1 MIKVVNKNIILA
13 DEQIIAHQVNCKGV
27 MGSGVAKSIR
37 IVYPEVYNE
46 YKKFCDTAS
55 VSKDLLGCV
64 QYVAV
69 SRVKKIIANL
79 FAQDGYGRDKV
90 YTDYESLELC
100 FRALERKSRM
110 PIAMP
115 YGIGCGRGGG
125 DWDGVVYPMIQDVFK
140 TNDVF
145 LYKI

>member
-1 MIKVVNKNIILA
+1 MIKIVNRNILLT

-27 MGSGVAKSIR
+27 MGSGVAKAIR
-37 IVYPEVYNE
+37 MAYPEVYSE
-46 YKKFCDTAS
+46 YKKFCDTTC

-69 SRVKKIIANL
+69 PRKKKIIANL
-79 FAQDGYGRDKV
+79 FAQDGYGRDKI

-100 FRALERKSRM
+100 FRALARKSRM

-115 YGIGCGRGGG
+115 YGIGCGRSGG
-125 DWDGVVYPMIQDVFK
+125 DWDNIVYPMIQDIFSR
-140 TNDVF
+140 NDVS
-145 LYKI
+145 LYKL